1 MEVGDPCSYREA
13 IEVDD
18 SDRWIT
24 AIDQEMES
32 LKRNHTCDLV
42 TLPRGSRAI
51 GCKWIFRKKD
61 CEQYKVRLVAKWYAQ
76 REGIVY
82 NEIFS
87 PVVKH
92 TSIRFLLAIVSL
104 YDLELEHMNVKI
116 TFLHGEL
123 EEEIY
128 MKQPEGFIREGDEG
142 KVCLLKKSLY
152 GLKQSPRQW
161 YKRFDSFMIKAN
173 FTRCE
178 YDSCVYYKL
187 AKGPTYLLLYVD
199 DTLIAAKDKA
209 HIGEIKSQLKL
220 EFDMK
225 DLG

>member
-1 MEVGDPCSYREA
+1 MDYSHKAG
-13 IEVDD
+13 
-18 SDRWIT
+18 
-24 AIDQEMES
+24 MES
-32 LKRNHTCDLV
+32 LERNHTWDLV

-61 CEQYKVRLVAKWYAQ
+61 CEQYKARLVAKGYAQ
-76 REGIVY
+76 KEGIDY

-92 TSIRFLLAIVSL
+92 TSIRLLLAIVSL
-104 YDLELEHMNVKI
+104 YDLELEQMDVKT

-173 FTRCE
+173 FIRRE
-178 YDSCVYYKL
+178 YDSCVYYKHVG
-187 AKGPTYLLLYVD
+187 GPTDLLLYVD
-199 DTLIAAKDKA
+199 DMLIVAKDKT
-209 HIGEIKSQLKL
+209 HIGEIKY
-220 EFDMK
+220 
-225 DLG
+225 